1 MYSKYEIAHV
11 ACDRKQDV
19 KTVYNEYKA
28 NKQQFINKIA
38 NCVKDD
44 GLKTYFN
51 RIVHD
56 YDEKMYID
64 SVERVLKN
72 RELIFQNKDRILK
85 TLKFYDKR
93 NRSDCEF
100 LNENNVEVYL
110 NSLHVNNDRLAFY
123 LKQLNDDYNDAYESV
138 KISTTSGDLQFDL
151 PHQLKGANHDKGY
164 QIDFV
169 VQTKS

>member
-1 MYSKYEIAHV
+1 MYSKYEITHV

-44 GLKTYFN
+44 VLKTYYS
-51 RIVHD
+51 RIIHD
-56 YDEKMYID
+56 YDEKIYID

-72 RELIFQNKDRILK
+72 RELVSQNKDKILK

-93 NRSDCEF
+93 NLSDCEF
-100 LNENNVEVYL
+100 LNESNVEVYL

-123 LKQLNDDYNDAYESV
+123 LKQLNCDYNDA
-138 KISTTSGDLQFDL
+138 
-151 PHQLKGANHDKGY
+151 
-164 QIDFV
+164 
-169 VQTKS
+169 

>member
-1 MYSKYEIAHV
+1 MYSKYEIAHI
-11 ACDRKQDV
+11 ACDRNQDV

-44 GLKTYFN
+44 GLKIYFN

-56 YDEKMYID
+56 YDEKIYID

-72 RELIFQNKDRILK
+72 RELVSQNKDKIIK
-85 TLKFYDKR
+85 TLRLYDKR
-93 NRSDCEF
+93 NLSDCEF
-100 LNENNVEVYL
+100 LNESNVEVYL

-123 LKQLNDDYNDAYESV
+123 LKQLNGDYNDA
-138 KISTTSGDLQFDL
+138 
-151 PHQLKGANHDKGY
+151 
-164 QIDFV
+164 
-169 VQTKS
+169 